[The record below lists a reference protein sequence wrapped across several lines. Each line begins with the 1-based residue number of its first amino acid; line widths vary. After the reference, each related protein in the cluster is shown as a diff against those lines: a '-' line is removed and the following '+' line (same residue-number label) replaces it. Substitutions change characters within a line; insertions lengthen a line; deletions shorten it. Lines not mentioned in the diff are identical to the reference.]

1 MPLMRIAL
9 REYPQ
14 MIEAMDKRHLMYNQ
28 ELEYVRQAESEGRC
42 LVIRPKEKLP
52 IGHISHDSDEMQRVY
67 DIGVE
72 TGKYFQEQLKHFY
85 EEK

>member
-1 MPLMRIAL
+1 
-9 REYPQ
+9 
-14 MIEAMDKRHLMYNQ
+14 
-28 ELEYVRQAESEGRC
+28 
-42 LVIRPKEKLP
+42 VIRPKEKLP